1 MQEKLKAQ
9 QEKVQRDLATAL
21 NQRVFL
27 DLWIKDLT
35 FFTNRNIIE
44 IEKVARADP
53 FEPAHLAASFDVAS
67 D

>member
-35 FFTNRNIIE
+35 LQNETLRDE
-44 IEKVARADP
+44 AKGPWLYHAQT
-53 FEPAHLAASFDVAS
+53 
-67 D
+67 